1 MMQKI
6 SKSQFKA
13 RALELFRQVEATG
26 QPLIITDKGEP
37 RLELRSYRPYRGDP
51 LEKLR
56 GSVLFYEQPRDP
68 LSFGAVD
75 E

>member
-1 MMQKI
+1 MIQKI

-13 RALELFRQVEATG
+13 RALELFRDIEATG
-26 QPLIITDKGEP
+26 QPLIITDNGEP
-37 RLELRSYRPYRGDP
+37 RLEIRPYRPYRGDP

-56 GSVLFYEQPRDP
+56 GTVLFYEQPRDP